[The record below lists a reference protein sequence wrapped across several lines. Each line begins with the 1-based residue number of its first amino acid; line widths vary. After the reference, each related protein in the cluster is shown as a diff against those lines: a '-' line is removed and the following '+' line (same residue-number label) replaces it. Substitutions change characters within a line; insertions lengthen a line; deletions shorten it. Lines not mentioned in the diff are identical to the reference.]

1 MKVHKSRLTIC
12 VLAAVLAGC
21 GGSGNDEAGTATPE
35 PVATVN
41 VVQPGAP
48 GEPSKKV
55 DPSKTPEAAQA
66 TDADADF
73 MRKMIHHHNQALTM
87 TAWVPEKGA
96 NTSVRVMAKRMEV
109 SQTDEIAL
117 MQQWLEKQ
125 GLNPNEQHTDMDM
138 PGMLSPEQLKE
149 LENAQGKDFD
159 RLFLKYMTQHHQGAL
174 QMVADLYNAGG
185 GAETEINQFA
195 MHVDSDQ
202 GIEIQRMAELAEKL

>member
-1 MKVHKSRLTIC
+1 M
-12 VLAAVLAGC
+12 AAVLVGC
-21 GGSGNDEAGTATPE
+21 GGSSKEAGTATPE

-48 GEPSKKV
+48 GEPSKRV
-55 DPSKTPEAAQA
+55 DPSKTPAAVA
-66 TDADADF
+66 AVAADADF

-96 NTSVRVMAKRMEV
+96 NTSIRLMAKRMEV

-117 MQQWLEKQ
+117 MQQWLKKQ
-125 GLNPNEQHTDMDM
+125 GLNPDEQHTDMNM
-138 PGMLSPEQLKE
+138 PGMLSPEQLKK
-149 LENAQGKDFD
+149 LETAQGKDFD
-159 RLFLKYMTQHHQGAL
+159 RLFLKYMTQHHQGAI

-185 GAETEINQFA
+185 GGETEINQFA

-202 GIEIQRMAELAEKL
+202 GIEIQRMAELAGKL